1 MNNCEEVENT
11 MNFTNKSIKRT
22 KTQDKRTNTTK
33 HKNISVLLFEKKVS
47 TRSMLK
53 KALIDFDYH
62 VTKHI
67 SCNDKIIDQI
77 ELCQPDVLILSTEIL
92 SDKMLKDLAEIN
104 QILPLPIVIFSEND
118 SPNVIK
124 SAIKAGVSAFVV
136 HEVLPQRLK
145 SIISVANERFK
156 AVQILRNELT
166 QAKTQLESRKLI
178 ERAKGLIMQQKQ
190 ISENDAY
197 DTLRKMAMNQGTS
210 LAMVAKNIIDVCEV
224 LSQSPA

>member
-1 MNNCEEVENT
+1 
-11 MNFTNKSIKRT
+11 MNFTNKPIKGSNMQYGRG
-22 KTQDKRTNTTK
+22 KTFEDQ
-33 HKNISVLLFEKKVS
+33 NISVLLLEEETTS
-47 TRSMLK
+47 RSMLK
-53 KALIDFDYH
+53 KALLDFNYH

-67 SCNDKIIDQI
+67 SFTDNIIDQI
-77 ELCQPDVLILSTEIL
+77 ELCQPDVLVLSTESL
-92 SDKMLKDLAEIN
+92 TSKTLKDLAEIN

-118 SPNVIK
+118 SPKVIA

-156 AVQILRNELT
+156 AVQRLRNELT

-190 ISENDAY
+190 ISENEAY
-197 DTLRKMAMNQGTS
+197 KTLRTMAMNQGTS
-210 LAMVAKNIIDVCEV
+210 LAIVAKNIIDVCEV
-224 LSQSPA
+224 LSHSPA